1 MPQVG
6 TSTKKIRNESLL
18 FSIRMTQSLPPLSV
32 SMQIKLALAW
42 NRIDVAKTCIFTD
55 EDRTE
60 DVSGIYESMT
70 AALLDNKF
78 EFVELFLSEGIH
90 LDHFLTLEVY
100 FLLSFLL
107 VLTNF
112 AREKNTLFS

>member
-1 MPQVG
+1 
-6 TSTKKIRNESLL
+6 
-18 FSIRMTQSLPPLSV
+18 MTQSLPPLSV